1 MCVWRSGA
9 RGTRLRLTRH
19 WAVRAMHESDS
30 VRCADFPA
38 IASSN
43 AVITDISH
51 ITDHGHP
58 HRHTV
63 HAVTG
68 QAGGIYFGIEV

>member
-19 WAVRAMHESDS
+19 WAVRAMHESDVCA
-30 VRCADFPA
+30 VRTSRP
-38 IASSN
+38 SSN
-43 AVITDISH
+43 AVIADISH